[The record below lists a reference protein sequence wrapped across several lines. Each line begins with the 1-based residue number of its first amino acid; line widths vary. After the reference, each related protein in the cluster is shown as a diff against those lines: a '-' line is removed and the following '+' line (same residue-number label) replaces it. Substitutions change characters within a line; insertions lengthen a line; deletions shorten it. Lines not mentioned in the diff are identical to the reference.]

1 MLEEIAPFT
10 TLIVEGPIQS
20 GSLPRSFSRSSSVT
34 VSSTP
39 SPTVSHV
46 PSQAPSFR
54 SVTAPRR
61 IPTFNLKILKAR
73 MTKTNKRKLEFESI
87 SQTYIELVDSTA
99 NLEHIKGVVHK
110 RWGTQY
116 TLVTS
121 DGIELED
128 SPATQDTFLLYKLH
142 VYT

>member
-20 GSLPRSFSRSSSVT
+20 GSLPRFLSRSSSVT

-46 PSQAPSFR
+46 PSFR

-61 IPTFNLKILKAR
+61 IPTFNLKIFKAR
-73 MTKTNKRKLEFESI
+73 MTKTNKRKPEFESI

-121 DGIELED
+121 NGIELED
-128 SPATQDTFLLYKLH
+128 SPATQGTFLLYKLH

>member
-1 MLEEIAPFT
+1 MGCDTCIL
-10 TLIVEGPIQS
+10 S
-20 GSLPRSFSRSSSVT
+20 MR
-34 VSSTP
+34 
-39 SPTVSHV
+39 
-46 PSQAPSFR
+46 
-54 SVTAPRR
+54 TA
-61 IPTFNLKILKAR
+61 N
-73 MTKTNKRKLEFESI
+73 
-87 SQTYIELVDSTA
+87 YELVDSTA

-128 SPATQDTFLLYKLH
+128 SPATQGTFLLCKLH